1 MTKFMDSNHLR
12 TTFLEYFE
20 MNGHEVVA
28 SSSLIPANDP
38 TLLFT
43 NAGMVQFK
51 DVFLGNETR
60 PYTRASSSQR
70 CLRAGGKHNDLENVG
85 YTRRHH
91 TFFEMLGNF
100 SFGDY
105 FKREAIKFAW
115 NFLTDVLKLPPEKLW
130 ITVFRDD
137 KESEDIWLNEM
148 KIDPKRFS
156 RCGEKDNFW
165 SMGDTGPCGP
175 CTEIFY
181 DHGKEVE
188 GVPPGSADEDG
199 DRYVEIWNLVF
210 MQYNRDAQGKL
221 KPLPKPCVDTG
232 MGLER
237 IAAVMQG
244 VHDNYDIDMFQ
255 QLLNALSKLVHC
267 DDFQDKSMRVIVDHI
282 RSTAFMVMDGITPS
296 NEGRGYVLRRIIRRA
311 VRHGYK
317 LGQKKPFFYKLVP
330 DLIQIM
336 GDAYPQ
342 LHKTQDLIEQVI
354 ETEEHQFAN
363 TLTKGM
369 KIFDQEVSE
378 LSGDEVPGQIVFQL
392 YDTYGFPP
400 DLTAD
405 IARERGFTIDYVGF
419 ESAMEKQREQSQQ
432 ASQFNVGYTEQ
443 LHIAGETEFIGYE
456 TLTAKAKVTSLL
468 HGNKPVAELN
478 EGEKGVVVLDR
489 TPFYA
494 ESGGQVGDSGYLYT
508 DTGSFHVFDTKR
520 KGSVILHYGE
530 LLKGTLKAE
539 DPVRAEVD
547 VGRQAIMLNHS
558 ATHLLHEAL
567 RRVLGDQVTQKGS
580 LVEAKRLR
588 FDFSYPKA
596 LTQEQITTIENLVNQ
611 QIRANIKTEKSEMDL
626 EEAKNS
632 GAMALFG
639 EKYGKRVRVVRM
651 GDFSTEICGGTHLE
665 STGEIGLFKIVSES
679 AVAAGIR
686 RIEAVTGDEA
696 LKWVSE
702 GEAQIAELSTILKS
716 KRSEVLE
723 KVNQVMDQSRQLAKE
738 VARLK
743 QQLANQQSGSLTDN
757 MVEVDGIHVLAT
769 ELPGVDRETLRH
781 TLDRLKSEFKS
792 YAVVL
797 ATVQD
802 DKVQLVAGVSKNCL
816 EHFNATE
823 LLNAVASRVGG
834 KGGGRPDLA
843 QGGGDNPK
851 ELEPALGRV
860 MDWVKKKLMNKK

>member
-1 MTKFMDSNHLR
+1 MDTNQLR
-12 TTFLEYFE
+12 ITFLKYFQ
-20 MNGHEVVA
+20 MKGHEIVPG
-28 SSSLIPANDP
+28 SSLIPSNDP

-51 DVFLGNETR
+51 DMLLGNETR
-60 PYTRASSSQR
+60 SYTRATSSQR

-105 FKREAIKFAW
+105 FKREAIQFAW
-115 NFLTDVLKLPPEKLW
+115 NFLTDVLQLPPEKLW
-130 ITVFRDD
+130 VTVFRDD
-137 KESEDIWLNEM
+137 QESEDIWLNEV
-148 KIDPKRFS
+148 KVDPKRFA

-165 SMGDTGPCGP
+165 SMGDIGPCGP
-175 CTEIFY
+175 STEIFY
-181 DHGKEVE
+181 DHGPEVE
-188 GVPPGSADEDG
+188 GGPPGSANEDG
-199 DRYVEIWNLVF
+199 DRYVEVWNLVF

-221 KPLPKPCVDTG
+221 TPLPKPCVDTG

-255 QLLNALSKLVHC
+255 QLLQALAKLVHC
-267 DDFQDKSMRVIVDHI
+267 DDFTDKSMRVIVDHI
-282 RSTAFMVMDGITPS
+282 RSTSFMIMDGVTPS

-311 VRHGYK
+311 VRHVFK
-317 LGQKKPFFYKLVP
+317 LGQKKSIFYQLVP
-330 DLIQIM
+330 ALVNIM
-336 GDAYPQ
+336 GDPYPQ
-342 LHKTQDLIEQVI
+342 LRKSQHLIEQVI
-354 ETEEHQFAN
+354 EAEEEQFAH
-363 TLTKGM
+363 TLAKGM
-369 KIFDQEVSE
+369 KIFDQEAAE

-405 IARERGFTIDYVGF
+405 IARERGFTIDYAGF
-419 ESAMEKQREQSQQ
+419 ETAMEKQRKKSQQ
-432 ASQFNVGYTEQ
+432 ASQFNVAYTES
-443 LHIAGETEFIGYE
+443 LPIAGETDFVGYE
-456 TLTAKAKVTSLL
+456 TLTAKANVTNLL
-468 HGNKPVAELN
+468 RENKPVSTLS

-494 ESGGQVGDSGYLYT
+494 ESGGQVGDTGYLYT
-508 DTGSFHVFDTKR
+508 DNGSFHVLDTQA
-520 KGSVILHYGE
+520 KGFVILHYGK
-530 LLKGTLKAE
+530 LLKGTIKAG

-547 VGRQAIMLNHS
+547 ESRQAIMLNHS

-567 RRVLGDQVTQKGS
+567 RRILGDQVMQKGS

-588 FDFSYPKA
+588 FDFSCPKP
-596 LTQEQITTIENLVNQ
+596 LTQDQIEAIEHLVNQ
-611 QIRANIKTEKSEMDL
+611 QIRANIQAEKEEMSL
-626 EEAKNS
+626 EEAKAL

-665 STGEIGLFKIVSES
+665 SMGQIGLFKITSET

-686 RIEAVTGDEA
+686 RIEAATGDEA
-696 LKWVSE
+696 LRWVVQ
-702 GEAQIAELSTILKS
+702 GEAQIAALMAILKS

-723 KVNQVMDQSRQLAKE
+723 KVNQVVDQNRQLSKNL
-738 VARLK
+738 VRLK
-743 QQLANQQSGSLTDN
+743 QRLAQQQSGSLADDA
-757 MVEVDGIHVLAT
+757 MDVDGIKVLAA
-769 ELPGVDRETLRH
+769 ELPDVDRETLRH
-781 TLDRLKSEFKS
+781 TLDHLKSTFTS

-797 ATVQD
+797 ATVQNG
-802 DKVQLVAGVSKNCL
+802 KVQLVAGISKDCL

-823 LLNAVASRVGG
+823 LLYVVASRVDG

-851 ELEPALGRV
+851 ELESALGHV
-860 MDWVKKKLMNKK
+860 TEWVKDKLHG